1 MDIATPSGP
10 RPIIRLRLLLL
21 KTEEQLKDA
30 LQRPRDVREK
40 GLHIV
45 TTWRFE
51 TETRTGRFWMRE
63 DIMRQVMDRRNGC
76 AAVKDLAVTWA
87 D

>member
-1 MDIATPSGP
+1 D
-10 RPIIRLRLLLL
+10 
-21 KTEEQLKDA
+21 QLKNA

-45 TTWRFE
+45 TTWQFE
-51 TETRTGRFWMRE
+51 TETKTGRFWMRE
-63 DIMRQVMDRRNGC
+63 DIMKQVLDRRNGWHAC
-76 AAVKDLAVTWA
+76 IWRVDRWDIVGQPVKAAAGGVKDLGISWA